1 MASPEREEALPA
13 VRRIAGVTDSGT
25 VSPTAPEVVAENLPG
40 SQVGLS
46 IEIPQATV
54 DAAYERVLS
63 RLAQRAKIEGFRPG
77 KAPRALV
84 EARLGP
90 AAVRE
95 EVIEAL
101 VPQVVSQVIE
111 ERSIDAI
118 DTPKVDVLEFERG
131 RPARLSARVSVYPEV
146 KLPDLDS
153 VQVEEPPA
161 EVTDELVERRIEE
174 LLDRLAEVE
183 PVEREVRVGDVIVA
197 DLDVEVDGTP
207 REAEARRAT
216 EVEVK
221 EGVLIP
227 ELLAAVPGKRVGEVA
242 EATTKMPDDHSD
254 PELAGKEATLRMTVQ
269 GVKEKRVPELTPEV
283 AEQLS
288 GGEQKT
294 LEDFR
299 KAVREDLE
307 KTARRVAELAFEQAV
322 VKAVVEGSE
331 VEVPITLVEK
341 EAEHQLEH
349 LDERVTRQGL
359 RLEQYLAYLGQS
371 REQWIEQAK
380 PDAADRLKVDLV
392 MEELV
397 RRENIDPS
405 DQDVDEYMAEVGEE
419 DPQVKAQ
426 LDQLKKSRS
435 ARDYFKH
442 RLQRLRTLQMLV
454 ARARSKQDSSK

>member
-1 MASPEREEALPA
+1 
-13 VRRIAGVTDSGT
+13 VRRIADVTDSGT
-25 VSPTAPEVVAENLPG
+25 VSPTAPAVQTENLPG

-95 EVIEAL
+95 EVIESL

-118 DTPKVDVLEFERG
+118 DTPQVDVLEFERG
-131 RPARLSARVSVYPEV
+131 RPARLSARVSVYPEI

-153 VQVEEPPA
+153 IEVEKPETQ
-161 EVTDELVERRIEE
+161 VTDELVQRRIEE

-183 PVEREVRVGDVIVA
+183 PVEREVRIGDVIVA
-197 DLDVEVDGTP
+197 DLDVEVDGQP
-207 REAEARRAT
+207 REAENRRAM

-227 ELLAAVPGKRVGEVA
+227 ELLAAVQGKRAGEAA
-242 EATTKMPDDHSD
+242 EATTNMPDDHSD
-254 PELAGKEATLRMTVQ
+254 PDLAGKEATLRLTVQ

-294 LEDFR
+294 VEGFR
-299 KAVREDLE
+299 NAVREDVE
-307 KTARRVAELAFEQAV
+307 TTAKRVAELAFEQAV
-322 VKAVVEGSE
+322 VKAVVEATE
-331 VEVPITLVEK
+331 VDVPTTLVEK

-349 LDERVTRQGL
+349 LDERVTRRGL
-359 RLEQYLAYLGQS
+359 RLDQYLAYLGQS
-371 REQWIEQAK
+371 REQWLEQAR
-380 PDAADRLKVDLV
+380 PEAADRLKVDLV
-392 MEELV
+392 LEEIV
-397 RRENIDPS
+397 RREKIDPS
-405 DQDVDEYMAEVGEE
+405 DEDVDAYIAEVAEE

-426 LDQLKKSRS
+426 LDQLKKNRS

-442 RLQRLRTLQMLV
+442 RLQRLRTLRMLV
-454 ARARSKQDSSK
+454 ERARAKQQSSK

>member
-1 MASPEREEALPA
+1 MTPVAVRT
-13 VRRIAGVTDSGT
+13 VRRIADVTDSGT
-25 VSPTAPEVVAENLPG
+25 VSPPASAVTAENLPG
-40 SQVGLS
+40 SQVGLT
-46 IEIPQATV
+46 IEIPQAAV

-63 RLAQRAKIEGFRPG
+63 RLVQRAKIEGFRPG

-95 EVIEAL
+95 EVIETL

-111 ERSIDAI
+111 ERSLDAI
-118 DTPKVDVLEFERG
+118 DTPQVDVLEFERG
-131 RPARLSARVSVYPEV
+131 RPARLSARVSVYPEI

-153 VQVEEPPA
+153 LRVEEPPA
-161 EVTDELVERRIEE
+161 EVTDELVQRRIDE
-174 LLDRLAEVE
+174 LLDRLAQVE
-183 PVEREVRVGDVIVA
+183 PVEREVREGDVIVA
-197 DLDVEVDGTP
+197 DLDVEVDGQA
-207 REAEARRAT
+207 REAEARRAM
-216 EVEVK
+216 EIEVK
-221 EGVLIP
+221 PGVLIA
-227 ELLAAVPGKRVGEVA
+227 ELLAAVAGKRTGEVA
-242 EATTKMPDDHSD
+242 EAATKLPDDHAD

-269 GVKEKRVPELTPEV
+269 GVKEKRVPELTAAV

-294 LEDFR
+294 VEDFR
-299 KAVREDLE
+299 TAVRDDLE
-307 KTARRVAELAFEQAV
+307 KTAKRVAELAFEQAV

-331 VEVPITLVEK
+331 VDVPASLVQK

-359 RLEQYLAYLGQS
+359 RLDQYLSYLGQS
-371 REQWIEQAK
+371 REQWLDQAR

-392 MEELV
+392 LEEIV
-397 RRENIDPS
+397 RREKIEPS
-405 DQDVDEYMAEVGEE
+405 DQEVDEHMAEAAEE
-419 DPQVKAQ
+419 DDQVKAQ
-426 LDQLKKSRS
+426 LDQLKSSRS

-454 ARARSKQDSSK
+454 ARARTNTESSK

>member
-1 MASPEREEALPA
+1 MTPDEVRA
-13 VRRIAGVTDSGT
+13 VRRIADVTDSGT
-25 VSPTAPEVVAENLPG
+25 ASATAPAVVAENLPG
-40 SQVGLS
+40 SQVGLT
-46 IEIPQATV
+46 IEIPQAAV

-63 RLAQRAKIEGFRPG
+63 RLVQRSRIEGFRPG

-111 ERSIDAI
+111 ERSIEAI
-118 DTPKVDVLEFERG
+118 DTPQVDVLEFERG

-153 VQVEEPPA
+153 VQVEDPPA
-161 EVTDELVERRIEE
+161 EVTDELVDRRIEE
-174 LLDRLAEVE
+174 LLDRLAEIE
-183 PVEREVRVGDVIVA
+183 PVEREVRLGDVIVA
-197 DLDVEVDGTP
+197 DLDVEVDGKA
-207 REAEARRAT
+207 REAEARRAM

-221 EGVLIP
+221 DGVLIP
-227 ELLAAVPGKRVGEVA
+227 ELLAAVTGKRAGEVA
-242 EATTKMPDDHSD
+242 EATARLPEDHAD
-254 PELAGKEATLRMTVQ
+254 PELAGKETSLRMTVQ

-288 GGEQKT
+288 GGEQKSV
-294 LEDFR
+294 EDFR

-331 VEVPITLVEK
+331 VDVPASLVAK

-359 RLEQYLAYLGQS
+359 RLDQYLTFLGQS
-371 REQWIEQAK
+371 REKWLEQAR

-392 MEELV
+392 LEAIV
-397 RRENIDPS
+397 RREKIEPA
-405 DQDVDEYMAEVGEE
+405 DQEVDEYMAEVGEE

-426 LDQLKKSRS
+426 LEQLKSSRS

-454 ARARSKQDSSK
+454 ARARSKRESSK